1 MCKIEISYPNSMN
14 TVNYLKKQLDD
25 FKEWGWSGILT
36 KIKNRV
42 SNPIIKIK
50 IKKNLSFARV
60 QNKKTILIVNGAEKT
75 VSEIHRIFHLED
87 KLNIINIPSTTLT
100 GNLLNRLVTKKIYDF
115 DLLYIHRCYCQENIV
130 NLIKKIKSNGKKII
144 YDVDDLIFDKDQV
157 EKISFLKNT
166 NNNIRQHFIKNT
178 NSYLTIMKMAD
189 LVITPTNFL
198 SKYIKTKYYLNTAIL
213 RNHLDQR
220 SLDFGEKI
228 YHQTKNKKINNITI
242 GYFAGTKTH
251 QNDFEIIHKSLT
263 KILKENPKV
272 KLKIV
277 GDPSLAE
284 VFKKFP
290 KKIYIHKKVP
300 YKKLMNLYKDI
311 DINLAPLEVDNDFC
325 EGKSELKYF
334 FAGACGIPTIASAT
348 DAFKYA
354 IKNGQNGYLCKTE
367 NDWYKYLNILIQ
379 NKNIRKKMGKLAFKH
394 TQSEYSPKY
403 QAQELAKILK
413 KIKFL

>member
-1 MCKIEISYPNSMN
+1 MI
-14 TVNYLKKQLDD
+14 NYIKKQTND
-25 FKEWGWSGILT
+25 FKEWGWAGVLT
-36 KIKNRV
+36 KIKNRL
-42 SNPIIKIK
+42 SNSIVKIE
-50 IKKNLSFARV
+50 IKKNLFLGKSKNR
-60 QNKKTILIVNGAEKT
+60 KTILIVNGAEKT

-87 KLNIINIPSTTLT
+87 KLGISNIIHTTLT
-100 GNLLNRLVTKKIYDF
+100 GNILNRLFTKKLYDF
-115 DLLYIHRCYCQENIV
+115 DLLYIHRCYYQENIV
-130 NLIKKIKSNGKKII
+130 NLIHKFKENKKIVI
-144 YDVDDLIFDKDQV
+144 YDVDDLIFDKDQIQ
-157 EKISFLKNT
+157 KISFLKT
-166 NNNIRQHFIKNT
+166 ADDNIRQHFIKNT
-178 NSYLTIMKMAD
+178 NNYLKMIKMTD

-198 SKYIKTKYYLNTAIL
+198 SKYIKNKYHINTTVL

-290 KKIYIHKKVP
+290 KQIYTHKKVP
-300 YKKLMNLYKDI
+300 YKKLMNLYEDI
-311 DINLAPLEVDNDFC
+311 DINLAPLEVNNDFC
-325 EGKSELKYF
+325 ESKSELKYF

-348 DAFKYA
+348 DAFRYA
-354 IKNGQNGYLCKTE
+354 IKNEQNGYLCKTE
-367 NDWYKYLNILIQ
+367 NDWYKYLNILIK

-394 TQSEYSPKY
+394 TRSKYNPKY
-403 QAQELAKILK
+403 QAQQLIKILK
-413 KIKFL
+413 EMKFL